1 MNPIQHASFCE
12 TCGGVLEAD
21 SDSWN
26 KESKEICLTLFI
38 ALIWVIEKKRKMYSE
53 YTILLKYS
61 IIIFLYFEQCVALKL
76 NISKILKNNFTKF
89 NQIIIF
95 SFSIWNSQ
103 YIFKNILECIF

>member
-38 ALIWVIEKKRKMYSE
+38 ALIWVIEKKEKNVQWVHNSFE
-53 YTILLKYS
+53 
-61 IIIFLYFEQCVALKL
+61 IFY
-76 NISKILKNNFTKF
+76 NYISVFWTMRCTKT
-89 NQIIIF
+89 
-95 SFSIWNSQ
+95 
-103 YIFKNILECIF
+103 